1 VAAPHPLTPLHSLTQ
16 ALIFAN
22 GDPNDGPLV
31 RQVLASAGD
40 AWVIAADGGARQAAF
55 FGLHPHTVIGD
66 LDSLE
71 PAEVAALEAAGVQ
84 VHAAPPE
91 KDETDLEL
99 ALLYAA
105 GQGARWI
112 RIIGGIG
119 DRIDQTLG
127 NLYLMAL
134 PALRGVDVRLVARN
148 QQAWLLHPGANEI
161 EGAPG
166 DTLSL
171 LPIGGDAVG
180 IRTAGLY
187 YPLHGE
193 TLGFGP
199 ARGMSNVLTAPSA
212 RVTLGAGVLLAIHTL
227 GRA

>member
-1 VAAPHPLTPLHSLTQ
+1 VPIDPQTKV
-16 ALIFAN
+16 LIFAN
-22 GDPNDGPLV
+22 GDANDGPLV
-31 RQVLASAGD
+31 RQVLTTAAT

-55 FGLHPHTVIGD
+55 FGFRPQIVIGD
-66 LDSLE
+66 LDSLT
-71 PAEVAALEAAGVQ
+71 ATEVAALEAEGVAI
-84 VHAAPPE
+84 HRAPPD

-105 GQGARWI
+105 GQGVRWI

-134 PALRGVDVRLVARN
+134 PALRGMDVRLVARN
-148 QQAWLLHPGANEI
+148 QQAWLLHPGENLI

-171 LPIGGDAVG
+171 LPVGGDASG
-180 IRTAGLY
+180 IRTEGLH
-187 YPLHGE
+187 YPLRGE
-193 TLGFGP
+193 TLAFGP
-199 ARGMSNVLTAPSA
+199 ARGMSNVLTGDHA
-212 RVTLGAGVLLAIHTL
+212 RVILGSGLLLAIHTL

>member
-1 VAAPHPLTPLHSLTQ
+1 VETPHPLK

-22 GDPNDGPLV
+22 GDANDGPLV
-31 RQVLASAGD
+31 RQVLSAAAD

-55 FGLHPHTVIGD
+55 FGFRPQIIIGD
-66 LDSLE
+66 LDSLSL
-71 PAEVAALEAAGVQ
+71 AEVTALEAQGIEIR
-84 VHAAPPE
+84 AAPPE

-105 GQGARWI
+105 GQGAGWI
-112 RIIGGIG
+112 RIIGGLG
-119 DRIDQTLG
+119 DRLDQTLG

-134 PALRGVDVRLVARN
+134 PALHGIDVRLVARN
-148 QQAWLLHPGANEI
+148 QEAWLLHPGENRI

-171 LPIGGDAVG
+171 LPVSGDASG
-180 IRTAGLY
+180 IRTDGLY
-187 YPLHGE
+187 YPLRYE
-193 TLGFGP
+193 TLSFGP
-199 ARGMSNVLTAPSA
+199 ARGMSNLLTGSHA
-212 RVTLGAGVLLAIHTL
+212 RVTLGSGLLLAIHTL

>member
-1 VAAPHPLTPLHSLTQ
+1 V
-16 ALIFAN
+16 LIFAN

-31 RQVLASAGD
+31 RQVLAKAADAG
-40 AWVIAADGGARQAAF
+40 VIAADGGARQAAF
-55 FGLHPHTVIGD
+55 FGFRPQVVIGD
-66 LDSLE
+66 LDSLDA
-71 PAEVAALEAAGVQ
+71 AEVAALEAAGVAIQ
-84 VHAAPPE
+84 RAPPE

-99 ALLYAA
+99 ALRYAA

-112 RIIGGIG
+112 RIIGGLG
-119 DRIDQTLG
+119 DRLDQTLG

-134 PALRGVDVRLVARN
+134 PALRGADVRLVARN
-148 QQAWLLHPGANEI
+148 QQAWLLYPGENPV

-171 LPIGGDAVG
+171 LPIGGDATG
-180 IRTAGLY
+180 IRTEGLY
-187 YPLHGE
+187 YPLRDE

-199 ARGMSNVLTAPSA
+199 ARGMSNVLTQARA
-212 RVTLGAGVLLAIHTL
+212 RVSLRAGLLLAIHTL